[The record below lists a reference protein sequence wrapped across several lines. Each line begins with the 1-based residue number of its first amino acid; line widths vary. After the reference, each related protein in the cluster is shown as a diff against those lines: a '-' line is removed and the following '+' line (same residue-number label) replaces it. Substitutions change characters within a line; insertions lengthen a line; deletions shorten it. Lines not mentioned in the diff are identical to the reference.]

1 MRFLKYLLLLLFIT
15 SYAQEDEVIQS
26 IYFDFDKFDLRS
38 DQQKELHKFIKTVD
52 TSRVES
58 IQISGYC
65 DDRGKDAYN
74 YDLSTKRANTI
85 KDSLLLNGIKNKI
98 IVSIQGKGSI
108 MIDEDLESN
117 IPEVRSKNRR
127 VDVVV
132 NFKPPIVKRTKP
144 ENYTVLR
151 KDVIVGDKITLD
163 KVFFDRG
170 SSRLGTSAKKELDK
184 IAIKMHRFPKIEL
197 EVQGHI
203 CCTPSYQKEASIGRV
218 VVSEKVRAKKWGH
231 DLMKVSIEAIEKE
244 YKTSQITISA
254 QEYLKKF
261 YETHQ
266 FEQTSEMYLEDDIP
280 HIQMKRK

>member
-1 MRFLKYLLLLLFIT
+1 MRLLRFIFLFFIMT

-26 IYFDFDKFDLRS
+26 IYFDFDKFDIRK
-38 DQQKELHKFIKTVD
+38 DQQKELQRFIKAID
-52 TSRVES
+52 SSSVES

-65 DDRGKDAYN
+65 DDRGKDEYN

-85 KDSLLLNGIKNKI
+85 KDTLLLNGVKNKI

-144 ENYTVLR
+144 ENYTSLR
-151 KDVIVGDKITLD
+151 KDVIVGDKITLE

-170 SSRLGTSAKKELDK
+170 SSRLTVSAKKELDK
-184 IAIKMHRFPKIEL
+184 IAIRMHRFPKVEL

-203 CCTPSYQKEASIGRV
+203 CCTPSYQKEAVDKGTRKRELSIN
-218 VVSEKVRAKKWGH
+218 RAKAVYKY
-231 DLMKVSIEAIEKE
+231 LISRRVNEKRLIYNGYGNTQPLGGSTDADRRVE
-244 YKTSQITISA
+244 LVITKI
-254 QEYLKKF
+254 
-261 YETHQ
+261 
-266 FEQTSEMYLEDDIP
+266 
-280 HIQMKRK
+280 

>member
-1 MRFLKYLLLLLFIT
+1 MRFLKYLFLFIFMT
-15 SYAQEDEVIQS
+15 SFGQEDEVIQS
-26 IYFDFDKFDLRS
+26 IYFDFDKYEIRA
-38 DQQKELHKFIKTVD
+38 DQQKELQKFIKTID
-52 TSRVES
+52 SSRVES

-65 DDRGKDAYN
+65 DDRGKDEYN
-74 YDLSTKRANTI
+74 YELSTKRANTI
-85 KDSLLLNGIKNKI
+85 KDSLLVNGIKSKI

-132 NFKPPIVKRTKP
+132 NFKPPVIKRTKP

-163 KVFFDRG
+163 KVFFERG

-203 CCTPSYQKEASIGRV
+203 CCTPSYQKEAIDKDTKKRELSV
-218 VVSEKVRAKKWGH
+218 NRAKAVYKYLISRRVNEKRLTYNGYGNTQPLGGST
-231 DLMKVSIEAIEKE
+231 DQDRRVELVITKVE
-244 YKTSQITISA
+244 
-254 QEYLKKF
+254 
-261 YETHQ
+261 
-266 FEQTSEMYLEDDIP
+266 
-280 HIQMKRK
+280 

>member
-1 MRFLKYLLLLLFIT
+1 MRFLHYIFLLFFMT
-15 SYAQEDEVIQS
+15 SFAQEDEVIQS
-26 IYFDFDKFDLRS
+26 IYFDFDKFEIRK
-38 DQQKELHKFIKTVD
+38 DQQKTLDKFIATID

-58 IQISGYC
+58 VQIFGYC

-85 KDSLLLNGIKNKI
+85 KDTLVLNGIKNKI
-98 IVSIQGKGSI
+98 IVSIEGKGSI
-108 MIDEDLESN
+108 FIDEDLESN
-117 IPEVRSKNRR
+117 VPEIRSKNRR
-127 VDVVV
+127 VDVLV
-132 NFKPPIVKRTKP
+132 NFKPVLKEKRTKP

-203 CCTPSYQKEASIGRV
+203 CCTPPYQKEAVDKDTKKRELSIN
-218 VVSEKVRAKKWGH
+218 RAKAVYKYLISRRVNEKRLIYNGYGNTQPLGESTEK
-231 DLMKVSIEAIEKE
+231 DRRVELIITKIE
-244 YKTSQITISA
+244 
-254 QEYLKKF
+254 
-261 YETHQ
+261 
-266 FEQTSEMYLEDDIP
+266 
-280 HIQMKRK
+280 